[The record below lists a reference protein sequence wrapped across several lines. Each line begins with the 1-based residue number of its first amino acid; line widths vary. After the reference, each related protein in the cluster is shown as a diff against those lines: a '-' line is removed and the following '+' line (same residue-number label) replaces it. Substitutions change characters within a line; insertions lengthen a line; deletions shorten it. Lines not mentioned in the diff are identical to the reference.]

1 MFDKAVKTET
11 AAHAGKEDKK
21 APDWK
26 KLNPQIIALPTGL
39 QGIPSCTDGKLIHGD
54 QQEMV
59 EKLREIH
66 VIGSDTLKVQQFQEI
81 EIEQY
86 ANHTIKQGRELTVG
100 IYDKTEIKGDREM
113 WVHGKDDEH
122 YLIHREI
129 DEPVERIEHKN
140 ISFEWG
146 IASAEATGLSIE
158 TKLVALALENVKAE
172 LSTCHFLNK
181 AIEEKLSGVQSYF
194 EVFETRVGLLLLAA
208 QHKFNAA
215 VNWALSSPTS

>member
-140 ISFEWG
+140 ISFE
-146 IASAEATGLSIE
+146 
-158 TKLVALALENVKAE
+158 
-172 LSTCHFLNK
+172 
-181 AIEEKLSGVQSYF
+181 
-194 EVFETRVGLLLLAA
+194 
-208 QHKFNAA
+208 
-215 VNWALSSPTS
+215 